1 MAYANLQA
9 RQNAEAVLGQ
19 ATTVAAALEPYDDI
33 NGVMLLL
40 PIPPT
45 EDVPQTKYGA
55 TNSTQQLDAL
65 AQITETFNA
74 GIWNGSSNSGNQSSS
89 FLYWAADNWWKDL
102 SQRDWQP
109 RGPYEGTSLSL
120 DVVETAC
127 LVPKDGTQC
136 AGCRDIEEIN
146 VCDNPQNYLYWCV
159 LASLLP
165 LYSNKLTYI
174 FFLGQSGM
182 HFILQRSFKKIF
194 HNSSFSTSNLPMLP
208 IQSLLP

>member
-1 MAYANLQA
+1 
-9 RQNAEAVLGQ
+9 
-19 ATTVAAALEPYDDI
+19 
-33 NGVMLLL
+33 MLLL

-109 RGPYEGTSLSL
+109 RGPYEGTPLSL
-120 DVVETAC
+120 DVAETAC

-165 LYSNKLTYI
+165 LYSNTLTYI
-174 FFLGQSGM
+174 YFLVNQGCTSSYNGRSK
-182 HFILQRSFKKIF
+182 RSFTTPP
-194 HNSSFSTSNLPMLP
+194 SAPP
-208 IQSLLP
+208 IYQCYQYRAYFPKSRTLTWLGR